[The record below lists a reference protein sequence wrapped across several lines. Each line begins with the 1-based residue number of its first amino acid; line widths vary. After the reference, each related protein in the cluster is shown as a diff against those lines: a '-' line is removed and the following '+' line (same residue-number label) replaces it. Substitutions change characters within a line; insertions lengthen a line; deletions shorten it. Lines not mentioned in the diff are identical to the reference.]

1 MQTRFSG
8 AYDYT
13 LDDRGRVPI
22 PPAFRDALKPGCYI
36 GAGADQCLHIYTLDE
51 FDRQA
56 AIFDALPE
64 GDPRAEDARRDFYAN
79 FWPVPI
85 DGQGRINL
93 RDDLAARAG
102 IGHDARDVKVVGVGR
117 RIEIWNAH
125 TYAQREA
132 ERKRARA
139 DLAAAGFAPPAR
151 PQSPAG
157 GA

>member
-22 PPAFRDALKPGCYI
+22 PPAFRDALKAGGYI
-36 GAGADQCLHIYTLDE
+36 GAGADQCLHVYTLEE
-51 FDRQA
+51 FERQA
-56 AIFDALPE
+56 AIFDSLPE
-64 GDPRAEDARRDFYAN
+64 GDPLAEDARRDFYAN
-79 FWPVPI
+79 FWPTQL

-93 RDDLAARAG
+93 RDDLASRAG
-102 IGHDARDVKVVGVGR
+102 ISQDARDVKVVGVGR
-117 RIEIWNAH
+117 RIEIWNSAV
-125 TYAQREA
+125 YAAREA

-139 DLAAAGFAPPAR
+139 EIAAAGYAAAQPTP
-151 PQSPAG
+151 SG